1 MNFDLNIDNYSK
13 SELAQMFNLP
23 EQYSADIIEIHGSK
37 IKEDVAKD
45 ATIGR
50 EKRTATLDFLER
62 AQTELLRGVDK
73 VLNDAYNTSTALES
87 VRTET
92 SRDVQVRETKPFIHS
107 QPNEFYP
114 GIINPIDRKI
124 NTSYLNID
132 SQFRENYHKTY
143 SSNFHVTLPMHINN
157 VLSMSA
163 ESVEIPRSYYS
174 VSEQNK
180 NNCFSIKV
188 GESFKLVIIPNGSY
202 TFCEIIETINAILKA
217 EGGDFL
223 LVKFEVVAQY
233 ENGNGPTKV
242 FIDPLYIHLGLTIEL
257 NFQPSDSY
265 QCLPLLFGWMLGF
278 RKAHYVDESSYVS
291 EAPISICGPK
301 YVYLVVNDFNSSAP
315 NSFYGAFT
323 SSILNQN
330 ILAKVTMPN
339 IDTATTT
346 QSVSAYNPV
355 LSSLRK
361 YYGPVNLYKLQIQ
374 LLDEYGRIVNLNG
387 MDYSFC
393 LTLQTAYDV

>member
-13 SELAQMFNLP
+13 SELATMFNLP
-23 EQYSADIIEIHGSK
+23 EKYTNHDVELRGTKLKNEIINDTNIASSQKSE
-37 IKEDVAKD
+37 
-45 ATIGR
+45 
-50 EKRTATLDFLER
+50 TLEFLEN
-62 AQTELLRGVDK
+62 AKLLLIGNIK
-73 VLNDAYNTSTALES
+73 TVLNEAYNTSNALES
-87 VRTET
+87 VNTATAHEVQL
-92 SRDVQVRETKPFIHS
+92 RDAKPFMYSHPS
-107 QPNEFYP
+107 EFFP
-114 GIINPIDRKI
+114 GIINPVDRKV
-124 NTSYLNID
+124 NTAYLNID
-132 SQFRENYHKTY
+132 SQFRENYHSTY
-143 SSNFHVTLPMHINN
+143 SSNFNITLPLQINN
-157 VLSMSA
+157 VLSITVDSM
-163 ESVEIPRSYYS
+163 EIPKSFYS

-202 TFCEIIETINAILKA
+202 TYCEIIDTINAILNN

-242 FIDPLYIHLGLTIEL
+242 FIDPLYTHLGLTIEL

-278 RKAHYVDESSYVS
+278 RKAHYVEQQSYVS
-291 EAPISICGPK
+291 EAPISISGPK
-301 YVYLVVNDFNSSAP
+301 YMYLVVDDFNTSAP

-323 SSILNQN
+323 SSILNRN
-330 ILAKVTMPN
+330 ILAKITVPN
-339 IDTATTT
+339 VATTT
-346 QSVSAYNPV
+346 TPSTVSAHNPI
-355 LSSLRK
+355 LASLRK
-361 YYGPVNLYKLQIQ
+361 YYGPVNLYKMQIQ